1 MTGDEP
7 GRTQLRNKF
16 ALSGHGLTEEEL
28 DGLME
33 EFISDCKKQNNSYL
47 KVVLSNDFYQ
57 NDNLKH

>member
-28 DGLME
+28 DDLME
-33 EFISDCKKQNNSYL
+33 EFIHDCKKQSDSLL
-47 KVVLSNDFYQ
+47 KVQSDPVED
-57 NDNLKH
+57 